1 MSLAGDNFALTRCP
15 GKEDALLPAQ
25 EASNMTKKK
34 AARVGRRATRVQ
46 NLKPKS
52 SHTKAIRG
60 GYGTGVYRSS
70 ELLPYIEQK
79 VRS

>member
-1 MSLAGDNFALTRCP
+1 
-15 GKEDALLPAQ
+15 
-25 EASNMTKKK
+25 MTKKK
-34 AARVGRRATRVQ
+34 AARVGRRATTVQ
-46 NLKPKS
+46 DLKPKS

>member
-1 MSLAGDNFALTRCP
+1 MSLAGDNFALPRCL

-25 EASNMTKKK
+25 EASNMTKKV
-34 AARVGRRATRVQ
+34 ARVGKRASRVQ
-46 NLKPKS
+46 DLKPKS